1 MKSIVHY
8 PEERIGSTMGY
19 DMNADDSKAVS
30 GDK

>member
-1 MKSIVHY
+1 MDVIVHY

-19 DMNADDSKAVS
+19 DMNTDDSDAVF